1 MLEVQG
7 LTKSFPG
14 VLALDDVSVA
24 FEAGKLHA
32 VIGENGAGKST
43 LIKLIC
49 GIYEPDAGSVLV
61 DGTEVHFGSYGDAM
75 ASNIEL
81 VSQELQIVPNATIA
95 ENVLLHRLD
104 DFSRRGTIDWGA
116 VEREAQV
123 YTGRIGL
130 NVPVSQAAG
139 DLSAAQKQLLM
150 IAKALSASARTLILD
165 EPTSALTLHEVE
177 HLFGVLRQLRDDGV
191 TLVFVSHK
199 LEEVLE
205 IADRVTVLRDGRNVG
220 TEPIEGLVKDD
231 LIHMMIGRSTKSE
244 WLGSLDI
251 DRDQV
256 ALEARGIT
264 QPGTFRGLDFKL
276 HKGEILGFYGLVG
289 SGRTELAQILIGE
302 DRDFEGEVFV
312 DGEEAHIHGM
322 YESLGVYRMGYVSE
336 NRKEKGLILDTT
348 IKTNIAITVWDR
360 LVRGLRGIDIAEEK
374 RTGEHFMDAVDI
386 RATGPD
392 QVVNSLSGGNQ
403 QKVSI
408 AKWLAAGCDTLI
420 IDEPTIGVDIG
431 AKEAIHRLVW
441 NLAHDEG
448 KSIVLISSDLPEMVY
463 LARRILV
470 FRDFEVVAEIDRSQR
485 SRPQLR
491 GRERAG
497 RPGARV
503 SASRGRGRRP

>member
-14 VLALDDVSVA
+14 VLALDDVSVT
-24 FEAGKLHA
+24 FDAGEIHA

-43 LIKLIC
+43 LIKVIC
-49 GIYEPDAGSVLV
+49 GIYEPDDGIVLV
-61 DGTEVHFGSYGDAM
+61 DGAEVRFGSYTDAM

-104 DFSRRGTIDWGA
+104 DFKRRGSIDWRA
-116 VEREAQV
+116 VEREAQL
-123 YTGRIGL
+123 YADRIGL
-130 NVPVSQAAG
+130 GLKVSQNAG

-150 IAKALSASARTLILD
+150 IAKALSAKARLLILD
-165 EPTSALTLHEVE
+165 EPTSALTLHEAE
-177 HLFGVLRQLRDDGV
+177 HLFGVLRQLREDGV
-191 TLVFVSHK
+191 ALVFVSHK

-205 IADRVTVLRDGRNVG
+205 IADRVTVLRDGRKVG
-220 TEPIEGLVKDD
+220 SELIEGLTKDD
-231 LIHMMIGRSTKSE
+231 LIQMMIGRSTESE

-251 DRDQV
+251 DRDAV
-256 ALEARGIT
+256 ALEARDIT
-264 QPGTFRGLDFKL
+264 QPGTFKGLDFQL
-276 HKGEILGFYGLVG
+276 FKGEILGFYGLVG

-302 DRDFEGEVFV
+302 DQDFDGEVSV
-312 DGEEAHIHGM
+312 DGEAAHIGGM
-322 YESLGVYRMGYVSE
+322 YESLGKYRMGYVSE
-336 NRKEKGLILDTT
+336 NRKEKGLILDAT
-348 IKTNIAITVWDR
+348 IDTNITITIWDR
-360 LVRGLRGIDIAEEK
+360 LVRGLRGIDIGEEK
-374 RTGEHFMDAVDI
+374 RTGEHFMEAVDI

-431 AKEAIHRLVW
+431 AKEAIHKIVW
-441 NLAHDEG
+441 DLADQEG

-470 FRDFEVVAEIDRSQR
+470 FRDFEVVAEIDDLNDHARTYEDVSEQI
-485 SRPQLR
+485 
-491 GRERAG
+491 GRYL
-497 RPGARV
+497 V
-503 SASRGRGRRP
+503 